1 MENHVQTSFELE
13 TERAQAARREAAAQ
27 DAQAAAP
34 APEEGGAE
42 AREAPSSES
51 DEPAAA
57 TPAEDAPQAE
67 AAASPLTERQ
77 RIEEQLQA
85 LKRRESELRRA
96 LAIADH
102 PALADAIRELDGRVY
117 AVARAD
123 EKLAQGLSKS
133 EERRRETLERK
144 VAGLREKRAELDTQI
159 AALDTELAALGVE
172 RTRSFEQER
181 DAALEQLLRA
191 VTLHGAAI
199 AAAGLAPAELVPELG
214 RFLPRVQELAE
225 RFAPGAQA

>member
-1 MENHVQTSFELE
+1 MENHVQTSFELQ

-27 DAQAAAP
+27 DAQDAAP
-34 APEEGGAE
+34 AEGGVA
-42 AREAPSSES
+42 AREAPSHEG

-57 TPAEDAPQAE
+57 TPTDDTPQAE

-144 VAGLREKRAELDTQI
+144 VAGLREKRAELDAQI
-159 AALDTELAALGVE
+159 VALDTELAALGVE
-172 RTRSFEQER
+172 RTRTFEQER

-199 AAAGLAPAELVPELG
+199 AAAGLEPAQLVPELA